1 MSGAPPKFYMEPEND
16 GFQTDFLFFSGDF
29 FLGSMLN
36 FGCVYF
42 LVLFVRTTDV
52 PFGHGSNQINGD
64 RITW

>member
-1 MSGAPPKFYMEPEND
+1 MMVSKGIFC
-16 GFQTDFLFFSGDF
+16 FFSGDF

-36 FGCVYF
+36 FGGVYF